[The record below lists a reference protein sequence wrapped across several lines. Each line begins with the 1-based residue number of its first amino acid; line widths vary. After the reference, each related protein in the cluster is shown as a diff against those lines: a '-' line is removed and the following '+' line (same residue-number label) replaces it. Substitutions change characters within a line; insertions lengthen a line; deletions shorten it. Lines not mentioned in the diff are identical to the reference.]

1 MNLINPYSR
10 YLSASRSATAKLIIQ
25 SPFRLS
31 EDQQILGRS
40 QEEFDQGNKIIIS
53 KTNGTKPLI

>member
-10 YLSASRSATAKLIIQ
+10 YLSASRSADKKLIIQ
-25 SPFRLS
+25 SPFRS